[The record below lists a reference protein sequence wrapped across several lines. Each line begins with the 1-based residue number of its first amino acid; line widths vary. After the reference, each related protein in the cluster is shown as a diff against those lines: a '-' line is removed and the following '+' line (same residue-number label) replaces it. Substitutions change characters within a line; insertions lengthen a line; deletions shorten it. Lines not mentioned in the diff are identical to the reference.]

1 MTTHEHA
8 ACPVHADFDPLSPTF
23 LADPFAVLAALP
35 RETPVFY
42 APSIDYY
49 VVTRYADIEAVF
61 LDHETYSAASTQLPL
76 VPLVPEAA
84 QILRAG
90 GITSQPS
97 MVSLDPP
104 AHTRLRSP
112 TVRAFTPR
120 RVAQMAP
127 RIRATVDQLLDA
139 INPAAPFDLVATL
152 TFPLPT
158 TIIFSFLGIPAQDWP
173 QLKAWCGHRA
183 SLVWGR
189 PTPTE
194 QVHHVENMAAYRGYL
209 RAFVAHKA
217 QERDDTLT
225 SALLAIH
232 DDDPEALTP
241 EEICSILFGLTFA
254 GHETTNYLIGNVVRR
269 LLEEPTL
276 WDAVVADPA
285 LIPGAVDETL
295 RYDPPVPVWRRVTT
309 RPVTLGGVDVP
320 AGAKLFLWLAA
331 SGRDAAVFPEPE
343 TFDLHRADAS
353 KTLAFGKGI
362 HYCLG
367 AALGKLEAQLALEA
381 LTHRFPRLRL
391 VEGQTLAFHPNISHR
406 GPQALW
412 VQATQGMGREARRAS
427 VKTV

>member
-1 MTTHEHA
+1 MGQVTL
-8 ACPVHADFDPLSPTF
+8 HADFDPLSPTF
-23 LADPFAVLAALP
+23 LADPFAVLASLP
-35 RETPVFY
+35 REMPVFY

-49 VVTRYADIEAVF
+49 VVTRYADIEAIF
-61 LDHETYSAASTQLPL
+61 LDHETYSAAPAQLPL

-90 GITSQPS
+90 GTAPQPS

-120 RVAQMAP
+120 RVAQMEP

-139 INPAAPFDLVATL
+139 INPSAPFDLVSTL
-152 TFPLPT
+152 TFPLPA
-158 TIIFSFLGIPAQDWP
+158 TIIFSFVGIPERDWP
-173 QLKAWCGHRA
+173 QLKEWCGHRA
-183 SLVWGR
+183 SLAWGR

-194 QVHHVENMAAYRGYL
+194 QVHHAENMAAYRGYL
-209 RAFVAHKA
+209 RTFVARKA
-217 QERDDTLT
+217 QERDDTFT

-232 DDDPEALTP
+232 DENPEALTP
-241 EEICSILFGLTFA
+241 EEISSILFSLTFA

-269 LLEEPTL
+269 LLEEPAR
-276 WDAVVADPA
+276 WDAVVANPA

-295 RYDPPVPVWRRVTT
+295 RYDPSVPVWRRVTK

-331 SGRDAAVFPEPE
+331 SGRDASVFPEPE
-343 TFDLHRADAS
+343 TFDLRRVNAS

-391 VEGQTLAFHPNISHR
+391 VEGQALSFHPNISFR

-412 VQATQGMGREARRAS
+412 VQATQGTGGEARSAS
-427 VKTV
+427 V

>member
-1 MTTHEHA
+1 MATPEQV
-8 ACPVHADFDPLSPTF
+8 ACPVHADFDPLSPAF
-23 LADPFAVLAALP
+23 LADPFAVLDSLA

-61 LDHETYSAASTQLPL
+61 LDHETYSAAPAQLPL
-76 VPLVPEAA
+76 VQLVPEAA
-84 QILRAG
+84 QILLAG
-90 GITSQPS
+90 GHKPQPS

-120 RVAQMAP
+120 RVAQMEP
-127 RIRATVDQLLDA
+127 RIRATVDQLLDV
-139 INPAAPFDLVATL
+139 INPSAPFDLVSTL
-152 TFPLPT
+152 TFPLPA
-158 TIIFSFLGIPAQDWP
+158 TIIFSFVGIPERDWP
-173 QLKAWCGHRA
+173 QLKEWCGHRA
-183 SLVWGR
+183 SLAWGR
-189 PTPTE
+189 PTPAE
-194 QVHHVENMAAYRGYL
+194 QVQHAENMAAYRGYL
-209 RAFVAHKA
+209 RAFVARKA
-217 QERDDTLT
+217 NARDDTFT

-232 DDDPEALTP
+232 DEDPEALTP
-241 EEICSILFGLTFA
+241 EEISSILYSLTFA

-269 LLEEPTL
+269 LLEEPAR

-295 RYDPPVPVWRRVTT
+295 RYDPSVPVWRRVTK

-331 SGRDAAVFPEPE
+331 SGRDASVFPEPE
-343 TFDLHRADAS
+343 TFDLRRANTS
-353 KTLAFGKGI
+353 KILAFGKGI

-367 AALGKLEAQLALEA
+367 AALGKLEAQLALDA

-391 VEGQTLAFHPNISHR
+391 VEGQELSFHPNISFR

-412 VQATQGMGREARRAS
+412 VQAT
-427 VKTV
+427 